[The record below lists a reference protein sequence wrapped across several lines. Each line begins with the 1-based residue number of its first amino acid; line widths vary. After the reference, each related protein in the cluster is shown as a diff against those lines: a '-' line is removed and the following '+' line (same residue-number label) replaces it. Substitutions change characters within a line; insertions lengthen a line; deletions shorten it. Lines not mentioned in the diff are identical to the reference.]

1 MTKNGE
7 TERGKG
13 AVANHKFSPRE
24 GSFVLLCSPGGKVLY
39 SSPEL
44 NRLMGR
50 DMAEQH
56 FYDYLSSQEISRL
69 MEALQDNRV
78 RMQCTLEN
86 QHFFLVAEKADQ
98 GIRVELFPLD
108 PPSDPFMEP
117 VSGQFF
123 CREMA
128 GYLSAML
135 PAAQRLMQRVPE
147 ELQQE
152 VAVILHNGFCQ
163 MRLQRDLG
171 DLLAMQNGQTRLL
184 VGEENVG
191 QLLMELAAEVRPYCT
206 AMDIDLRCAIPEQAV
221 YCTLDKQRVRRMLYQ
236 LISNSIKSQPKGGQI
251 TLALKEREDEISIT
265 VTDLGC
271 GIPADTMD
279 TVFRKYTTGDPA
291 SGASLGGMGLGLPL
305 ARQIAQLHG
314 GRLLIVSNEI
324 SGTAVSV
331 TLPKAARGETM
342 PLSMHMSS
350 YTGGF
355 DPAKLELSTVLSS
368 KFYLK

>member
-1 MTKNGE
+1 MAG
-7 TERGKG
+7 
-13 AVANHKFSPRE
+13 HKIFDRD
-24 GSFVLLCSPGGKVLY
+24 GSFILVCSPGGKVLY

-50 DMAEQH
+50 DMTEQH

-69 MEALQDNRV
+69 MEALQESRV
-78 RMQCTLEN
+78 RMQCTLED
-86 QHFFLVAEKADQ
+86 QHFFLVAEKTDQ
-98 GIRVELFPLD
+98 GIRIELFPLD

-135 PAAQRLMQRVPE
+135 PAAQRLMQKVPG

-152 VAVILHNGFCQ
+152 VAVILRNGFCQ

-171 DLLAMQNGQTRLL
+171 DLLAMQNGQTRLF
-184 VGEENVG
+184 VGEENVC
-191 QLLMELAAEVRPYCT
+191 QLLEELAAEVQPYC
-206 AMDIDLRCAIPEQAV
+206 AELDIALRCVTPEQAV
-221 YCTLDKQRVRRMLYQ
+221 FCTLDKQRVRRMLYQ

-271 GIPADTMD
+271 GIPADALD

-291 SGASLGGMGLGLPL
+291 SGETLGGMGLGLPL

-314 GRLLIVSNEI
+314 GRLLIVSNENA
-324 SGTAVSV
+324 GTAVSV
-331 TLPKAARGETM
+331 TLPKMARGETM
-342 PLSMHMSS
+342 PLNMHAPS